1 MENEEILQQF
11 DQIEQRIGRL
21 IEATKSLE
29 AAKAELERKNE
40 SLEKELR
47 EKSQSE
53 KSYLDERDLIR
64 SKVDNLLARKRQ
76 NNSNGSEGLHGY

>member
-21 IEATKSLE
+21 IEVTKSLE
-29 AAKAELERKNE
+29 ATNGELQKKIET
-40 SLEKELR
+40 LEKELK

-64 SKVDNLLARKRQ
+64 SKVDNLLARLQ
-76 NNSNGSEGLHGY
+76 EITETS

>member
-21 IEATKSLE
+21 IEVTKSLE
-29 AAKAELERKNE
+29 AAKAELEKKNE
-40 SLEKELR
+40 TLEKELK
-47 EKSQSE
+47 EKIQIE

-64 SKVDNLLARKRQ
+64 SKVDNLLARLQ
-76 NNSNGSEGLHGY
+76 EITETS